1 MCLIRVW
8 QVECLIIWQDFRW
21 RNTSL
26 WLQRW
31 DQIWYEEWLRVFE
44 QRRKAQNLLM
54 ITSAENERQREGWNV
69 GQKNCFTFF
78 KTKFVTRR
86 LKLAPLAV
94 TCFVGRSQ
102 CDQTWRNF
110 AILGTFYV
118 SLAILWGFIVYLQRF
133 QNHFGTFLWYW
144 VNFLCG
150 KRPDV
155 ENIWSH
161 WAWRPGGQR
170 TCSLVCRS
178 EFKSRW
184 SNTRIAI
191 GII

>member
-1 MCLIRVW
+1 MPYQSLAGWVSHHLTRFSLEEYIFMASEMRPNLVWRVVEGIR
-8 QVECLIIWQDFRW
+8 
-21 RNTSL
+21 
-26 WLQRW
+26 
-31 DQIWYEEWLRVFE
+31 
-44 QRRKAQNLLM
+44 AA
-54 ITSAENERQREGWNV
+54 AEGAEPFNDNFSRERETERGLKC
-69 GQKNCFTFF
+69 GSKNCFTFF

-118 SLAILWGFIVYLQRF
+118 SLAILWGFIVYLQTF